1 MIVQERLESQDV
13 FSFLLPKQVDSI
25 SNAAQTV
32 RYKAGD
38 TVYTQGEPADFIYA
52 VLEGE
57 VMLRLPGK
65 GGLSVPI
72 DVAAPGTM
80 FGSCMCFD
88 IETYS
93 TTAQCTHDSKLLKI
107 QAVAFKRLMDEDL
120 RMGYGMQRRISSIY
134 FKRYLDTMRKL
145 QTVVMSLPVEAE

>member
-1 MIVQERLESQDV
+1 MPVKERLESQDL

-25 SNAAQTV
+25 SNAAHTV

-38 TVYTQGEPADFIYA
+38 TVYTQGEPANFIYA

-65 GGLSVPI
+65 GALSVPI
-72 DVAAPGTM
+72 DVAVPGTM
-80 FGSCMCFD
+80 FGSCLCFD

-93 TTAQCTHDSKLLKI
+93 TTAQCTQNSKLLKI
-107 QAVAFKRLMDEDL
+107 EAVAFKKMMDEDL
-120 RMGYGMQRRISSIY
+120 RMGYVMQRRISNIY

>member
-1 MIVQERLESQDV
+1 MAAEERLKSQEV

-25 SNAAQTV
+25 SNAAQAI
-32 RYKAGD
+32 RYKEGD
-38 TVYTQGEPADFIYA
+38 TVYSQGERAEFIYV

-72 DVAAPGTM
+72 DVATAGTM

-88 IETYS
+88 IESYS
-93 TTAQCTHDSKLLKI
+93 TTAQCTQDSKLLKI
-107 QAVAFKRLMDEDL
+107 EAVALSDLMDEDL
-120 RMGYGMQRRISSIY
+120 RMGYAMQRRLSQIY
-134 FKRYLDTMRKL
+134 FNRYLNTMRKL
-145 QTVVMSLPVEAE
+145 QTVAMSLPVEAE

>member
-1 MIVQERLESQDV
+1 MPVKERLESQDV
-13 FSFLLPKQVDSI
+13 FGYLTPNQVDSI
-25 SNAAQTV
+25 SNAANAV
-32 RYKAGD
+32 RYRGGD
-38 TVYTQGEPADFIYA
+38 TVYSQGEPADFIYV

-57 VMLRLPGK
+57 VLLRLPGK

-72 DVAAPGTM
+72 DVATAGTM

-93 TTAQCTHDSKLLKI
+93 TTAQCTEDSRLLKI
-107 QAVAFKRLMDEDL
+107 QAVALSDLMDEDL
-120 RMGYGMQRRISSIY
+120 RMGYAMQRRLSQVY

-145 QTVVMSLPVEAE
+145 QTVVMSLPVEAD

>member
-1 MIVQERLESQDV
+1 MPVKERLESQEV
-13 FSFLLPKQVDSI
+13 FGFLTPKQVDSI

-32 RYKAGD
+32 RYKGGD
-38 TVYTQGEPADFIYA
+38 TVYSQGEPADFIYA

-72 DVAAPGTM
+72 DLAAPGTM

-93 TTAQCTHDSKLLKI
+93 TTAQCTQDSKLLKI
-107 QAVAFKRLMDEDL
+107 KALAFNNLMDEDL
-120 RMGYGMQRRISSIY
+120 RMGYGMQRRISQIY
-134 FKRYLDTMRKL
+134 FKRYLETMRKL
-145 QTVVMSLPVEAE
+145 QTIVMSLPVEAE